1 MKNLNDVWND
11 LVRNKDGS
19 ICTTDNSMFMIM
31 NGYKIERTDDGIVT
45 IYDTR
50 NRSDFYAEIG
60 VREELI
66 FIRNGFKKGGH
77 ILSIDYLQ
85 SKLDESNEL
94 VRYFLSNDKE
104 PQLIKA
110 KEQRKDIIK
119 RLKNHY
125 NKIK

>member
-60 VREELI
+60 VREEFI

-125 NKIK
+125 NKLK